1 LASLQ
6 GGAGSITMQ
15 VRQPFLMFNTSVF
28 IEKVLDSGENVD
40 CFLLTRKVELNVGEN
55 VELEKVLKVTKK
67 KSAGRQITSLQV
79 SCSGSVSVFFFLLIR
94 NIFAQPV
101 SRRSFRAA
109 ILLGS

>member
-1 LASLQ
+1 
-6 GGAGSITMQ
+6 MQ
-15 VRQPFLMFNTSVF
+15 VRQPFLMFTSVF

>member
-1 LASLQ
+1 MASLQ

-15 VRQPFLMFNTSVF
+15 VRQPFLMFTSVF

>member
-15 VRQPFLMFNTSVF
+15 VRQPFLMFTSVF